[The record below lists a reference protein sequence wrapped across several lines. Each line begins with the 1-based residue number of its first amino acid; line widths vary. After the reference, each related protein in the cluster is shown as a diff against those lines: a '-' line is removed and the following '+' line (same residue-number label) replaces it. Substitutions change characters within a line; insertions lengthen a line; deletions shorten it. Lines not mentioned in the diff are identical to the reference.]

1 MRGVSA
7 GRRRAFA
14 FLISAALGLLVRGSG
29 RAEEAIPPK
38 QAFLRDLQRALR
50 NDDRGW
56 IADHMHYPVRYHGR
70 IANVIRNRNDF
81 VRNYAGLISE
91 RLRAALL
98 AQQPDQVFENWQG
111 VMIGDGT
118 HNMWVRDTAPG
129 DATRYEIVTINDS
142 D

>member
-14 FLISAALGLLVRGSG
+14 FLISAALGLLVRESG

-50 NDDRGW
+50 NDDHGW
-56 IADHMHYPVRYHGR
+56 IADHMHYPVRYQGR

-118 HNMWVRDTAPG
+118 HNMWVRDTASG
-129 DATRYEIVTINDS
+129 DAVRYEIVTINDS